1 MTPIHNSYTLRS
13 LVCGVALVYVIR
25 LGGATLDVLDTAA
38 LAFVIALLVYQL
50 IGLTQRLSLAE
61 AGLGHWSIP
70 RNLLFWTV
78 GLMNTLWLDPGVA
91 PQFPP
96 LGGHGISWSSPHRK
110 SSCCTAWSAAWLNK
124 RK

>member
-13 LVCGVALVYVIR
+13 LVCGVALVHVIR

-78 GLMNTLWLDPGVA
+78 GLMNTLWLTPELRHSFRPWMG
-91 PQFPP
+91 
-96 LGGHGISWSSPHRK
+96 
-110 SSCCTAWSAAWLNK
+110 TAFLVFAALEVVVLYRLERTWLNK